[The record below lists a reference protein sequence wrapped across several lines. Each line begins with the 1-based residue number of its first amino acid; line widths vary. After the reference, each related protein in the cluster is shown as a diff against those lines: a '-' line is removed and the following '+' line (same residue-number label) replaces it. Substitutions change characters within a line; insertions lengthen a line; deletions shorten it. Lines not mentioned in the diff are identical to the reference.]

1 MDGFF
6 NLPDMALHDRL
17 VRADKDVFLRIA
29 EFRHRLRYIFGNID
43 HNGTWTA
50 AGGDLECLFNGLGK
64 LVDVGYQEIVFDAR
78 TGNADR
84 IHLLK
89 RIRTDERI
97 ADLSADDHHRNRIA
111 VCGGNACQRIS
122 HARTGSNQRDA
133 DFAADARIRIC
144 RVYRR
149 LLVSGQ
155 DVLEFIELEN
165 SVVDFDDCAARIAEN
180 ILYTFGF
187 ETLHYDLCT

>member
-1 MDGFF
+1 
-6 NLPDMALHDRL
+6 MALNNGL
-17 VRADKDVFLRIA
+17 VRADKDIFLRIA
-29 EFRHRLRYIFGNID
+29 EFRHRLSYIFRNI
-43 HNGTWTA
+43 NYNRTGTA
-50 AGGDLECLFNGLGK
+50 AGGNLECFLDGLGK
-64 LVDVGYQEIVFDAR
+64 LVDIGYQEIMFDAR

-89 RIRTDERI
+89 RIRTDKRI
-97 ADLSADDHHRNRIA
+97 ADLSADNHHRNRIA
-111 VCGGNACQRIS
+111 VCSGDAGQRIGNT
-122 HARTGSNQRDA
+122 RTGSNQRDT

-155 DVLEFIELEN
+155 NVLEFIELEN
-165 SVVDFDDCAARIAEN
+165 SIVDFDDCAARIAKN
-180 ILYTFGF
+180 ILYAFSF

>member
-1 MDGFF
+1 MNGFF
-6 NLPDMALHDRL
+6 DLPDMALHNRL
-17 VRADKDVFLRIA
+17 VRTDKDVFLRIA

-43 HNGTWTA
+43 HNGAWTA
-50 AGGDLECLFNGLGK
+50 AGGDLECLFNGLSK

-89 RIRTDERI
+89 RIRADERI

-111 VCGGNACQRIS
+111 VCGGDACQCIG
-122 HARTGSNQRDA
+122 HARTRSNQRNA

-149 LLVSGQ
+149 LLVACQ
-155 DVLEFIELEN
+155 DVFEFIELEN

-187 ETLHYDLCT
+187 ETLHYDLCA